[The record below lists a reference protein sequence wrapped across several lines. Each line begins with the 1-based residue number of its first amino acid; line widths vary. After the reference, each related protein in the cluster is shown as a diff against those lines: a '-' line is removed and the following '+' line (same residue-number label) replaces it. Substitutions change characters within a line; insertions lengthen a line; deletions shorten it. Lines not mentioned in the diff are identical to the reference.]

1 MLRSPQLERLIR
13 GPEWPASQLE
23 NRGFVMK
30 TMTLTG
36 RSGLS
41 LLLCFA
47 GLLSFA
53 APQARADE
61 EKDPPTRV
69 ARISYVEG
77 SVSLQPGG
85 EGDWG
90 AAARNRPMT
99 IGDKIWADKDSRAEL
114 QAGPASIHLGS
125 MTALSFLNLDEGITQ
140 MRLAEGSINFRVSEL
155 RQGDVYEVDTPNLA
169 FTVKEAGA
177 FRIDVNE
184 NGDSARVTVIR
195 GEGEVTAGG
204 KTYEVHPGERAEFTG
219 TDNIQYNIEK
229 APGPDGLDQWAAERD
244 LKEDKSVSGK
254 YVSRD
259 MDGYSDLDDYGT
271 WRDEPEYGHVWY
283 PNEVEPGW
291 APYSYGYW
299 NWVGPWGWTWVDY
312 SPWGFAPYHYGRWN
326 YFGGRWGWCPGPYY
340 GPAIYGPAF
349 VGFYGGGFGFGV
361 GWFPLGFGEPFYPWY
376 HCRGGY
382 IRNINVHNTYIRNVN
397 VFNNTNVHNFNYVNA
412 HNVHAVTVANR
423 DTFVNG
429 QAINRGAT
437 RVTAA
442 SLRGA
447 QVTNS
452 VGIRPT
458 QHSELGAANVRSNV
472 ARPPASVQNRAV
484 IARTAPAQGAS
495 QMRVHTVNSAALTPG
510 RAGNAPVNGALS
522 QRAAAQQNMAT
533 RNSPVTGNR
542 PGNTPSAINHP
553 GIAPSTNN
561 RPANAPSA
569 INHPGNGPATNNR
582 PGNTPNNSGM
592 TSRQRD
598 LSQNRPP
605 SSFTNSNRASASVT
619 ANGQS
624 QRAGNSPRT
633 WEAQGNTT
641 TGGRAPSGFG
651 SSNRPANPPVQTARM
666 SDTNRPPWA
675 RSGGS
680 GQPPASSGQ
689 LSRPSA
695 PSYSNNRP
703 SNSNSSR
710 SYTPPQRSY
719 SNTPSSANGG
729 YSQQR
734 SYNPA
739 TSRSYNAPSGSSSAP
754 RTYSAPSRSY
764 PAPSRSYS
772 APSRSYS
779 GGGGGSYS
787 GGGGSYHGG
796 GGGGSS
802 HGGGGGFSGGGG
814 SHGGGGGF
822 SGGGGSHGGGGGSS
836 GGGGSHGGGG
846 SSSHGHH

>member
-1 MLRSPQLERLIR
+1 
-13 GPEWPASQLE
+13 
-23 NRGFVMK
+23 MK
-30 TMTLTG
+30 MTKILTG
-36 RSGLS
+36 KSSLS
-41 LLLCFA
+41 LLLCFTS
-47 GLLSFA
+47 LLSFA

-69 ARISYVEG
+69 ARISYIDG

-99 IGDKIWADKDSRAEL
+99 IGDKIWVDKDSRAEL
-114 QAGPASIHLGS
+114 QAGLASIHLGS

-140 MRLAEGSINFRVSEL
+140 MRLPEGSINFRVAEL
-155 RQGDVYEVDTPNLA
+155 RQGDVYEVDAPNLA

-177 FRIDVNE
+177 FRIDVDE
-184 NGDSARVTVIR
+184 NGDAARVTVIR

-219 TDNIQYNIEK
+219 TDSIQYNLEK
-229 APGPDGLDQWAAERD
+229 APGPDGLDRWAAERD
-244 LKEDKSVSGK
+244 LKEDNSVSGK

-349 VGFYGGGFGFGV
+349 VGFLGGGFGFGVGFGV
-361 GWFPLGFGEPFYPWY
+361 GWFPLGWGEPFYPWY

-382 IRNINVHNTYIRNVN
+382 IRNINIHNTYIRNVN
-397 VFNNTNVHNFNYVNA
+397 VFNNTNVRNFNYVNA
-412 HNVHAVTVANR
+412 HKVNAVTVANR
-423 DTFVNG
+423 NTFMNG
-429 QAINRGAT
+429 QAINRGAVH
-437 RVTAA
+437 VTAA

-458 QHSELGAANVRSNV
+458 QHSALGAVNVRSNV

-484 IARTAPAQGAS
+484 IARTAPAQAAS
-495 QMRVHTVNSAALTPG
+495 HTPVHTVNTRGLTAG
-510 RAGNAPVNGALS
+510 RVG
-522 QRAAAQQNMAT
+522 
-533 RNSPVTGNR
+533 NSPAN
-542 PGNTPSAINHP
+542 SFA
-553 GIAPSTNN
+553 N
-561 RPANAPSA
+561 RPANGAMNQRAATQQSVQTRNAPSS
-569 INHPGNGPATNNR
+569 INHAGNSPAVNNR
-582 PGNTPNNSGM
+582 PGNVPNNSGM
-592 TSRQRD
+592 TGRQRE

-605 SSFTNSNRASASVT
+605 SSFTNSNRTSASVSGN
-619 ANGQS
+619 ASS

-633 WEAQGNTT
+633 WQAQGNTT
-641 TGGRAPSGFG
+641 TAGRAPAGFG
-651 SSNRPANPPVQTARM
+651 SSNRPASQSAQTARL
-666 SDTNRPPWA
+666 SDANRPPWA

-680 GQPPASSGQ
+680 GQPSVSSGQ
-689 LSRPSA
+689 SSQASTPNYNS
-695 PSYSNNRP
+695 NRP
-703 SNSNSSR
+703 SNSNSG
-710 SYTPPQRSY
+710 RSY
-719 SNTPSSANGG
+719 SPPQQRSNNNTPSYGNGG

-734 SYNPA
+734 AYNPPP
-739 TSRSYNAPSGSSSAP
+739 SRSYNAPSRSYSAP

-772 APSRSYS
+772 TPSRSYS
-779 GGGGGSYS
+779 GGGYS
-787 GGGGSYHGG
+787 GGGSRGG
-796 GGGGSS
+796 GGY
-802 HGGGGGFSGGGG
+802 SGGGG

-822 SGGGGSHGGGGGSS
+822 SGGGGSHSGGGGGGGS
-836 GGGGSHGGGG
+836 SHGGGG
-846 SSSHGHH
+846 SSSHGHR